1 MMKLRNMKKIKK
13 KKKKK
18 KKRKKEACLNLLQ
31 NEQMVITTIL

>member
-1 MMKLRNMKKIKK
+1 MKLRNM
-13 KKKKK
+13 KKK

>member
-1 MMKLRNMKKIKK
+1 MKLRNM

-18 KKRKKEACLNLLQ
+18 KKRKKEARLNLLQ